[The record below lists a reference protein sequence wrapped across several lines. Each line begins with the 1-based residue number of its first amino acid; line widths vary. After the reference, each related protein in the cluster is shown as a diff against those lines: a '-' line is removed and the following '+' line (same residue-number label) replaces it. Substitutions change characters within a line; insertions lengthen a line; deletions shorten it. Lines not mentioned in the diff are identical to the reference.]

1 MLVMGSCMSTSG
13 EESDQRK
20 RSNKIDK
27 ELEEDSKRLRKE
39 CKILLLG
46 TLQPARCSSPEPRF
60 SARAD
65 TWRHRFRRERK
76 VDDCEA
82 DEDYPPK
89 GLLTR

>member
-27 ELEEDSKRLRKE
+27 ELEEDSKKLRKE

-46 TLQPARCSSPEPRF
+46 KSPPHVCAAAGRGPF
-60 SARAD
+60 DA
-65 TWRHRFRRERK
+65 T
-76 VDDCEA
+76 C
-82 DEDYPPK
+82 
-89 GLLTR
+89 

>member
-46 TLQPARCSSPEPRF
+46 TLQSARSRCSSPEPRF
-60 SARAD
+60 FGA
-65 TWRHRFRRERK
+65 
-76 VDDCEA
+76 C
-82 DEDYPPK
+82 
-89 GLLTR
+89 

>member
-1 MLVMGSCMSTSG
+1 MLAMGSCMSTSG

-46 TLQPARCSSPEPRF
+46 TSQPARCRSPEPR
-60 SARAD
+60 
-65 TWRHRFRRERK
+65 
-76 VDDCEA
+76 
-82 DEDYPPK
+82 
-89 GLLTR
+89 LLFGAC